1 MDRLR
6 VGFIG
11 AGRIA
16 DLHALGYDGNADAAL
31 YAVCDADAD
40 WAAKRAQEWGA
51 ERSFTDYRELLSDP
65 KLDAVEILTPHRFH
79 AEMSVAALA
88 AGKHVSL
95 QKPMARDLAEA
106 DAIVAAASRS
116 GRVFRVFE
124 NFRYYPPYVRAKE
137 LLDEGAIGE
146 PVSMRV
152 KVIGG
157 NPRYGWRVP
166 ARSWAWRLSEEE
178 SGGGPSIFDHGYH
191 IFSIAMYFL
200 GAVETVF
207 AWIERREIQPGLVW
221 DSPAVIVWRHAQT
234 GAAGGARFGTWET
247 VNSAEMVVRSK
258 YYSND
263 EWLELTGTR
272 GVIWVN
278 RCSGEMLAAPPLVL
292 YRDGETRAV
301 HDIDADWASSFV
313 NGTHAFVRA
322 AREGGQPEL
331 SAEEGRE
338 VMRFSLAA
346 HRAAR
351 EGRPVPLAEM
361 G

>member
-1 MDRLR
+1 MSKLR

-31 YAVCDADAD
+31 YAVCDADGE
-40 WAAKRAQEWGA
+40 WAARRAQEWGA
-51 ERSFTDYRELLSDP
+51 EHSYTDYRELLADQD
-65 KLDAVEILTPHRFH
+65 LDAVEVLTPHRLH

-95 QKPMARDLAEA
+95 QKPMALTLAEA
-106 DAIVAAASRS
+106 DAIVGAAARS
-116 GRVFRVFE
+116 DRVFRVFE

-137 LLDEGAIGE
+137 LLDAGEIGE

-166 ARSWAWRLSEEE
+166 ARSWAWRLSEAE

-221 DSPAVIVWRHAQT
+221 DSPAVIVWRHP
-234 GAAGGARFGTWET
+234 GGARFGTWET

-278 RCSGEMLAAPPLVL
+278 RCSGEMLAAPPLVV
-292 YRDGETRAV
+292 YRGGETRAV
-301 HDIDADWASSFV
+301 HDIDSDWASSFV
-313 NGTHAFVRA
+313 NGTRAFLRA
-322 AREGGQPEL
+322 VREGGQPEL
-331 SAEEGRE
+331 SAAEGRE
-338 VMRFSLAA
+338 VLRFSLAA
-346 HRAAR
+346 HRAAS